1 MKFLSILLYI
11 LLSALVLIYS
21 YEINENDTVERN
33 VAAYLYNAEKAV
45 YENDFLLCINHL
57 QQALQLQSNHPI
69 ANQVIG
75 SAYLKLD
82 MIDKAIHHIKLALDL
97 LQWNDPSLCSNYIE
111 AIRRTGDLNLASEIG
126 YKTLLYHNNSDN
138 VSLILYNLAVVEEE
152 RKEYNKAY
160 ELYKRLIDT
169 STTIPLLIYYKHLID
184 LLLNDIYE
192 YTILD
197 YYAEQAIQYYPN
209 EQELYVSYGLSLHYQ
224 NRLQDSLSV
233 YQRSYALNP
242 KNYKTVTH
250 IAAVYQT
257 LGQAEE
263 ALYYYQLALPFQATD
278 SGVRNNYGT
287 LYSAV
292 YLYTSVFLYT
302 LHTTYMT
309 YLAHHI
315 IYCI

>member
-1 MKFLSILLYI
+1 MKFLSILVY
-11 LLSALVLIYS
+11 LLFAVFVSIYS
-21 YEINENDTVERN
+21 EEINENDTVERN

-57 QQALQLQSNHPI
+57 QQALQLHSNHPI

-82 MIDKAIHHIKLALDL
+82 MIDKAIYHIKLALDL

-126 YKTLLYHNNSDN
+126 YKTLLYHNNSEN
-138 VSLILYNLAVVEEE
+138 VSLILYNLAVVEEQ

-169 STTIPLLIYYKHLID
+169 STTIPLLIYYKHMID

-197 YYAEQAIQYYPN
+197 YYAEQAIRHYPN

-242 KNYKTVTH
+242 KDYKTLTH

-263 ALYYYQLALPFQATD
+263 ALYYYQLALPFKDTD
-278 SGVRNNYGT
+278 SGVRNNYGI
-287 LYSAV
+287 LHSAV
-292 YLYTSVFLYT
+292 
-302 LHTTYMT
+302 
-309 YLAHHI
+309 
-315 IYCI
+315 